1 MKDFAGFRQLRTI
14 NDPLGSSSMNQK
26 TLSAKRSQE
35 VAMELKGFIELAL
48 DALQKRYYRAL
59 TGLTAEELAWQAGP
73 KANPIGFIFWHIT
86 RVEDR
91 LVLVFAQGQTD
102 VWVRD
107 GWYERWGIPAE
118 ATGLEYPPEHLANF
132 PLPALS
138 EMKMYSETVRHE
150 TLTYLRNLESADF
163 EVRPSGTPYPES
175 RTAVTFFKNYT
186 VGQMF
191 CQFIGE
197 ANQHLG
203 QVAYIRGLLHEFKS
217 A

>member
-1 MKDFAGFRQLRTI
+1 
-14 NDPLGSSSMNQK
+14 
-26 TLSAKRSQE
+26 
-35 VAMELKGFIELAL
+35 MELKDFIEQAL
-48 DALQKRYYRAL
+48 DALQKRYDKAL
-59 TGLTAEELAWQAGP
+59 TGLTAAELAWQASP

-91 LVLVFAQGQTD
+91 LVLVFAQEKTD

-107 GWYERWGIPAE
+107 GWYERWGIPVDT
-118 ATGLEYPPEHLANF
+118 TGLEYPPECLASF
-132 PLPALS
+132 PLPPLS
-138 EMKMYSETVRHE
+138 EMMAYSETVRHE
-150 TLTYLRNLESADF
+150 TLTYLGNLKAADF

-175 RTAVTFFKNYT
+175 KAAVAFFQNYT

-203 QVAYIRGLLHEFKS
+203 QVAYIRGLQHEFKS

>member
-1 MKDFAGFRQLRTI
+1 
-14 NDPLGSSSMNQK
+14 
-26 TLSAKRSQE
+26 
-35 VAMELKGFIELAL
+35 MELKSFIEQAL
-48 DALQKRYYRAL
+48 EALQKRYYRAL
-59 TGLTAEELAWQAGP
+59 TGLTDEELTWQAGP
-73 KANPIGFIFWHIT
+73 NANPIGFIFWHIT

-91 LVLVFAQGQTD
+91 LVLVFALGKPD

-118 ATGLEYPPEHLANF
+118 ATGLEYPPERLASF
-132 PLPALS
+132 PLPPLS
-138 EMKMYSETVRHE
+138 EMMAYSETVRHE
-150 TLTYLRNLESADF
+150 TLTYLRNLEAADF

-175 RTAVTFFKNYT
+175 RAAVAFFQNYT

-203 QVAYIRGLLHEFKS
+203 QVAYIRGLQNELKS

>member
-1 MKDFAGFRQLRTI
+1 MVNNYPI
-14 NDPLGSSSMNQK
+14 GSSTMNQE
-26 TLSAKRSQE
+26 TFLTKRSQE
-35 VAMELKGFIELAL
+35 AAMELKGFIVQAL
-48 DALQKRYYRAL
+48 NALQERYDRAIE
-59 TGLTAEELAWQAGP
+59 GLTAEELAWQAGP
-73 KANPIGFIFWHIT
+73 TANPIAFIFWHIT

-91 LVLVFAQGQTD
+91 LIVHFAQGKTD

-118 ATGLEYPPEHLANF
+118 ATGLEYPPERLASF
-132 PLPALS
+132 PLPPLS
-138 EMKMYSETVRHE
+138 EMKAYSETVRHE
-150 TLTYLRNLESADF
+150 TLTYLRNLEAADF

-175 RTAVTFFKNYT
+175 KAAVAFFQNYT

-203 QVAYIRGLLHEFKS
+203 QVAYIRGLQKDLKS
-217 A
+217 S